1 MHFIIVSGLL
11 GVDRSSVILDI
22 IDSLH
27 GEKGCKMALILNDFA
42 NKRINEEVKLRYGL
56 QVKDLKGGCIS
67 CSLKTDLI
75 DNIKDLQAMVNPDVI
90 LFEPSGTTD
99 PEIVKNALKD
109 CSGLNISKISCIV
122 LLDAEI
128 FPQTWQ
134 MFERPLRNH
143 LKSADLVLAK
153 NMYGLSPEGLTSMKE
168 RVLSLGYAGLIEE
181 VNGEHVTFDNI
192 VKIFR

>member
-22 IDSLH
+22 IDSLYQ
-27 GEKGCKMALILNDFA
+27 EKGCRMALILNDFA
-42 NKRINEEVKLRYGL
+42 NKRMSDEVKSRYGL

-75 DNIKDLQAMVNPDVI
+75 DNIKDLQAMANPDII

-99 PEIVKNALKD
+99 PQIVINALHD
-109 CSGLNISKISCIV
+109 CNGLNISKISCIV

-134 MFERPLRNH
+134 MFERPLHNH
-143 LKSADLVLAK
+143 LKSANLVLAK
-153 NMYGLSPEGLTSMKE
+153 NMSRISPEDLNSMRE
-168 RVLSLGYAGLIEE
+168 RIVSLGYSGLIED
-181 VNGEHVTFDNI
+181 VKNEHVTFDNI
-192 VKIFR
+192 VKLFP